1 MRTKNLLKYGA
12 AALAIAG
19 LGSIAVN
26 SAMAANP
33 GDPAT
38 LGSTALVSIDSVL
51 NISEVQQLNFG
62 TLFRDPINNETWVLT
77 TAGVLSGT
85 ASNVSSGTPNAGEY
99 DITGN
104 TALTFTLEI
113 AATGV
118 CTAGAGL
125 VLSTMSMDVNGG
137 GQQQASPAVS
147 GLALN
152 ANVLVGAR
160 LTVNSSGIDGAAT
173 CNYTVTANY

>member
-62 TLFRDPINNETWVLT
+62 TLFRDPIAGVETWVLT
-77 TAGVLSGT
+77 TAGVLSGN

-104 TALTFTLEI
+104 TALTFTLTI
-113 AATGV
+113 TAGV
-118 CTAGAGL
+118 CTAG
-125 VLSTMSMDVNGG
+125 
-137 GQQQASPAVS
+137 
-147 GLALN
+147 
-152 ANVLVGAR
+152 VG
-160 LTVNSSGIDGAAT
+160 
-173 CNYTVTANY
+173 